1 MKRIV
6 KNMTALGVLQI
17 ANYLIPL
24 LVLPV
29 ISRVLGAA
37 LFGSVGY
44 AQNIISYLTLLV
56 NFGFEYS
63 ATRQIA
69 LARDHAHK
77 ECIFWAVLTAKAIL
91 LLISF
96 VVLAC
101 LPLVMERMACDPRL
115 YIYTAL
121 TNIGIVLFPTW
132 YLQGEQQMDKM
143 AWANFFTKLLGAL
156 LVIALVREASAY
168 RLYPLL
174 LSLASIVVGAGALL
188 YVIRHFGIGHYT
200 CSRESLREVLAPS
213 SPIFLNNVFVSLYT
227 TINMTLLGIYAIDD
241 VIGYFS
247 ASQRLIQALNMVVVL
262 PVSTAV
268 YPEISRRYEASH
280 QEGLRFMH
288 RVLLYAGSAAAVV
301 SLVTWVS
308 APLVIRIVYGTGF
321 EPAVEILRWLAPLP
335 FLVMTA
341 TLLTVQGL
349 YAMGLQRW
357 APRVGAVLAVICIST
372 NLILLPRMGVKAV
385 CIGWNVAE
393 VMECLLVGS
402 ILLFKRRKICSI

>member
-1 MKRIV
+1 MA
-6 KNMTALGVLQI
+6 ALSILQV

-29 ISRVLGAA
+29 ISRVLGAS

-77 ECIFWAVLTAKAIL
+77 ERIFWAVLTAKGVL

-96 VVLAC
+96 AVLAC

-115 YIYTAL
+115 YVYTAL

-132 YLQGEQQMDKM
+132 FLQGEQQMDKM

-156 LVIALVREASAY
+156 MVIGLVREASAY

-174 LSLASIVVGAGALL
+174 LSLASIVVGAGALV
-188 YVIRHFGIGHYT
+188 YVIRRFGIGRYT
-200 CSRESLREVLAPS
+200 CSRNSLREVLAPS

-247 ASQRLIQALNMVVVL
+247 AAQRLIIALNMVVAL
-262 PVSTAV
+262 PVRTSV
-268 YPEISRRYEASH
+268 
-280 QEGLRFMH
+280 
-288 RVLLYAGSAAAVV
+288 
-301 SLVTWVS
+301 
-308 APLVIRIVYGTGF
+308 
-321 EPAVEILRWLAPLP
+321 
-335 FLVMTA
+335 
-341 TLLTVQGL
+341 
-349 YAMGLQRW
+349 
-357 APRVGAVLAVICIST
+357 
-372 NLILLPRMGVKAV
+372 
-385 CIGWNVAE
+385 
-393 VMECLLVGS
+393 
-402 ILLFKRRKICSI
+402 